1 LLSPGFEE
9 IGYPDESTEGINPVV
24 SAPQVCVGDVMEH
37 GLGIQRPIRV
47 NQVTETQAGLGGKL
61 DRLADGI
68 LGSILVGIRKDD
80 SGPGLD
86 VGNKISGRLDEVIPN
101 QRRSSAQV
109 IPRALVD
116 QGIGHLEKG
125 LKIAPQEGT
134 PGAGLIQG
142 QSESKIGLPVI
153 QGMDMVVGKFRGK
166 KYPLNELDAQ
176 PVFEEGLHR
185 IQAHHFKRKRGLRA
199 PEAENDYPEQ
209 EKTGEE

>member
-1 LLSPGFEE
+1 MENGLDILRPLG
-9 IGYPDESTEGINPVV
+9 GDE
-24 SAPQVCVGDVMEH
+24 VMEA
-37 GLGIQRPIRV
+37 
-47 NQVTETQAGLGGKL
+47 QAGLGGKFYSL
-61 DRLADGI
+61 SDGI
-68 LGSILVGIRKDD
+68 LGSILVGIRIDD
-80 SGPGLD
+80 SDPDLD
-86 VGNKISGRLDEVIPN
+86 VGNKMGGGLDEVIPD
-101 QRRSSAQV
+101 QRRPPGQV
-109 IPRALVD
+109 IPRSLVD

-125 LKIAPQEGT
+125 LKIAPQEET

-142 QSESKIGLPVI
+142 QSESKIVLPVI